1 MKFIKTFEDRYSDIF
16 TNINNNI
23 FEACRNGVL
32 ELVKKFI
39 EVDKIDVN
47 IIDRHSYT
55 PIILA
60 ADNNRIDVVEYLIEK
75 GADIN
80 YQDIYDRTAL
90 QYATLR
96 ENINIVK
103 VLIESNANWNLKDNL
118 DNDFLAYLQLND
130 KNKIIDEYPEQYQK
144 YLMIKKAENFN
155 I

>member
-16 TNINNNI
+16 FNSDISI
-23 FEACRNGVL
+23 FEACRRGDL
-32 ELVKKFI
+32 EVVKEYI
-39 EVDKIDVN
+39 EVEKIDIN
-47 IIDRHSYT
+47 IIENNNYT
-55 PIILA
+55 PLILA

-118 DNDFLAYLQLND
+118 GNDFLTYLQLND
-130 KNKIIDEYPEQYQK
+130 KKKIIDEYPKQYQK
-144 YLMIKKAENFN
+144 YLMIKKAEKFN